1 MNRYRRLYNDICHKL
16 FDPQGILLK
25 YYSAEPNVGDV
36 LNTYMIPKI
45 TGRSVHKSYT
55 HKFEHLMAIGS
66 LLEGA
71 GPRSVIWGSGSI
83 NGTGPIRPVTA
94 ARICALRGK
103 KSLALMEK
111 ACGTSLD
118 VPLGDPALLMPMFYD
133 PAVET
138 DKEIGIVPH
147 HSEKDLSR
155 QLGKLITDDHLIIDV
170 ALDPETFIQQM
181 KRCNVVM
188 SSSLHG
194 LILADAY
201 GIPSKWISIS
211 DRLKGGDWKFGD
223 YYSVTSTPME
233 SPYRTPSV
241 DSLMDHLETL
251 SRAAEISRYTGSRE
265 QLLKSFPASFME
277 SNRRG

>member
-45 TGRSVHKSYT
+45 TGRTVHKSYT

-83 NGTGPIRPVTA
+83 NGVGPIRPVTA

-111 ACGTSLD
+111 ACGTPLD
-118 VPLGDPALLMPMFYD
+118 VPLGDPALLMPLFYD

-155 QLGKLITDDHLIIDV
+155 DLQKLISDKHLIIDV
-170 ALDPETFIQQM
+170 ALDPEAFIRQL
-181 KRCNVVM
+181 KRCKAVI

-211 DRLKGGDWKFGD
+211 DRLDGGDWKFDD
-223 YYSVTSTPME
+223 YYSVTSTPMK
-233 SPYRTPSV
+233 SPYRTASV

-251 SRAAEISRYTGSRE
+251 SREAEISRYTGNRE
-265 QLLKSFPASFME
+265 QLLRSFPACFMK